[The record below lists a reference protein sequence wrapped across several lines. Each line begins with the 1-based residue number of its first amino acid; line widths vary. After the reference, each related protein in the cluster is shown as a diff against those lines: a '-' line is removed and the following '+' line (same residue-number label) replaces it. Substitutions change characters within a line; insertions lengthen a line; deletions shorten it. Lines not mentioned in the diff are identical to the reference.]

1 MLEANGAMLT
11 SISQTMLK
19 RGFNRNGKPS
29 SRTSKSAEMI
39 AATQECTTIGTSRQ
53 CGSAEISRD
62 DETDVLCI
70 LRPTSEEAW
79 RTVMLVAET
88 APQHI
93 LQNKYKICTFQDSS
107 VLKNPSH
114 ARAPSP
120 HTELMDHF
128 PIGGTRNEHPS
139 DIALRLSSELKD
151 RHRGFVFGRSHCRCD
166 ILMPSRAGQFISG
179 VHFRVF
185 VNEEGLTMLENISRN
200 GTLVD
205 GHFLE
210 ANSEDPNVKSTRM
223 IVCGSLIEIFCDKQR
238 TSIRFVVGVPNRQ
251 NLEAEWG
258 QRLEEYVNYL
268 RQPKRGETALPPA
281 AQNVVNLS
289 RPSGRGIW
297 SDAVQNDPDWN
308 RENKYHLLRL
318 IGKGSYGDVY
328 KVAQMY
334 KGTIYAMKQI
344 AKPKFRQ
351 TESYEREI
359 NILEKEISLMQ
370 SIHHVSGANFQ
381 FEHDTDAFS

>member
-1 MLEANGAMLT
+1 MLEAKGAMLT
-11 SISQTMLK
+11 SISQTMLE
-19 RGFNRNGKPS
+19 RGFNCNGEPPCNTFKSDENLPPS
-29 SRTSKSAEMI
+29 
-39 AATQECTTIGTSRQ
+39 TQELPLIGTSRQ
-53 CGSAEISRD
+53 CSSAEISRD

-88 APQHI
+88 TPQHI
-93 LQNKYKICTFQDSS
+93 LQNKSKICTFQDSR
-107 VLKNPSH
+107 VVKNHLHAWAPPSH
-114 ARAPSP
+114 TVLLE
-120 HTELMDHF
+120 HVK
-128 PIGGTRNEHPS
+128 IGGSSLENPS
-139 DIALRLSSELKD
+139 DIALRLSSQLKD
-151 RHRGFVFGRSHCRCD
+151 RHRGFVFGRSQSRCD
-166 ILMPSRAGQFISG
+166 ILMPGRAGQFVSG

-210 ANSEDPNVKSTRM
+210 ANSENPNVKSTRM
-223 IVCGSLIEIFCDKQR
+223 IVCGSLIEILYGNQH

-251 NLEAEWG
+251 YLEAEWG
-258 QRLEEYVNYL
+258 QRLAEYVKYL
-268 RQPKRGETALPPA
+268 KQPHRGEIALPPA

-289 RPSGRGIW
+289 RHLGRGTF
-297 SDAVQNDPDWN
+297 SSAVPNDPEWN
-308 RENKYHLLRL
+308 RETNYHLLQH

-351 TESYEREI
+351 TESFEGEI
-359 NILEKEISLMQ
+359 KILEKEIFLMQ
-370 SIHHVSGANFQ
+370 SIQHVSGANFQ
-381 FEHDTDAFS
+381 S